1 MHLGKKI
8 LQSNEMTLCL
18 LLILFVITIGLINP
32 AFFSI
37 GTMFDVIRNQTIYIL
52 LAFGLLPVVILG
64 GLDISFVAVASLAT
78 LVSRISMA
86 AFNYDGG
93 MWFFYLVPP
102 FAIDPIYIFLPTIIL
117 LGLFSRLSVQFFKKY
132 S

>member
-52 LAFGLLPVVILG
+52 LA
-64 GLDISFVAVASLAT
+64 S
-78 LVSRISMA
+78 
-86 AFNYDGG
+86 
-93 MWFFYLVPP
+93 
-102 FAIDPIYIFLPTIIL
+102 
-117 LGLFSRLSVQFFKKY
+117 SRLHEVEA
-132 S
+132 